1 MCTQTLTRHQV
12 NRRCISPSLAEL
24 CIGNVVMVNENKK
37 KMYVYMYNN
46 IYALCYSNALD
57 DGNEIK
63 TKKNIVVEG
72 EKNRTFFSMCA
83 LHVKVKACTST
94 GTFCICNGGRGRSR
108 RARRR
113 RRTEQK

>member
-46 IYALCYSNALD
+46 IYALCYNNALD

-63 TKKNIVVEG
+63 TKKILWWREKKIVH
-72 EKNRTFFSMCA
+72 FSQCV
-83 LHVKVKACTST
+83 HCTS
-94 GTFCICNGGRGRSR
+94 
-108 RARRR
+108 
-113 RRTEQK
+113 K